1 MTPSLTPLEK
11 DPFVLIVV
19 GTRPEIIKVAPIV
32 KASFEEN
39 RPVALVHTGQ
49 HYSYELD
56 SLIFRDLDLEPP
68 RFNLRIGSG
77 THAEETSKALV
88 GLEDVFQRVR
98 PDIVMVQG
106 DTNSAL
112 AGALAAA
119 KMRIPVGHIEA
130 GLRSF
135 DRRMPEETNRI
146 LTDHISDILFAPTE
160 ISAKNLL
167 SEGISSSRTLITGNT
182 IVDAVNMALQK
193 IPSKSKATEETS
205 MVFDEDFFL
214 LTLHREENVDMEVR
228 LRNIIKGVGMASKQF
243 GTKVLFPAHPRT
255 TNRIQQFGIALPETL
270 AIIPPLGFL
279 DFVSLER
286 NARLILTDS
295 GGVQEEACILGVPC
309 VTLRDNT
316 ERPETVSVV
325 ANLLAGTNPKDILH
339 SSNLMIENSPSWA
352 HPFGDGRAG
361 MKIFNSVAQEDWSRS
376 N

>member
-1 MTPSLTPLEK
+1 
-11 DPFVLIVV
+11 
-19 GTRPEIIKVAPIV
+19 
-32 KASFEEN
+32 
-39 RPVALVHTGQ
+39 VHTGQ

-193 IPSKSKATEETS
+193 IPSKSKATEERS
-205 MVFDEDFFL
+205 IVFDEDFFL

-316 ERPETVSVV
+316 ERPETVSVG

>member
-1 MTPSLTPLEK
+1 MTPPLTQGQK
-11 DPFVLIVV
+11 DPLALIVV

-32 KASFEEN
+32 RASLEEDI
-39 RPVALVHTGQ
+39 PVELVHTGQ

-56 SLIFRDLDLEPP
+56 SIIFRDLDLGPP

-88 GLEDVFQRVR
+88 GLEDVFRKVR
-98 PDIVMVQG
+98 PDIVLVQG

-119 KMRIPVGHIEA
+119 KMHIHVGHIEA

-135 DRRMPEETNRI
+135 DRRMPEETNRV

-167 SEGISSSRTLITGNT
+167 GEGIPSSRTLITGNT
-182 IVDAVNMALQK
+182 IVDAVNRALQK
-193 IPSKSKATEETS
+193 IPSKSKATEKQS
-205 MVFDEDFFL
+205 MVFDEDFLL

-243 GTKVLFPAHPRT
+243 GTRVLFPAHPRT
-255 TNRIQQFGIALPETL
+255 TKRIQQFGIVLPETL
-270 AIIPPLGFL
+270 AIVPPLGFL
-279 DFVSLER
+279 DFVGLER

-309 VTLRDNT
+309 VTLRENT
-316 ERPETVSVV
+316 ERPETVAVG

-339 SSNLMIENSPSWA
+339 SSSLMIENSPSWT
-352 HPFGDGRAG
+352 HPFGDGLAG
-361 MKIFNSVAQEDWSRS
+361 KRIFNSVIQGDWSKP

>member
-88 GLEDVFQRVR
+88 GLEDVFRRVR

-193 IPSKSKATEETS
+193 IPSKSKATEEKS

-316 ERPETVSVV
+316 ERPETVSVG

>member
-1 MTPSLTPLEK
+1 MTPPLTPLEK

-193 IPSKSKATEETS
+193 IPSKSKATEERS

-316 ERPETVSVV
+316 ERPETVSVG